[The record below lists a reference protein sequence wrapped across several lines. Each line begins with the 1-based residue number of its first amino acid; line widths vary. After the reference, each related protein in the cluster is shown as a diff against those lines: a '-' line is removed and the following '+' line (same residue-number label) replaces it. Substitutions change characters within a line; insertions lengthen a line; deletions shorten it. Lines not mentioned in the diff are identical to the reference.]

1 MIVCDKVQNSDIDRT
16 GKFWIMIQWLLM
28 STEWHVSL
36 TLPPVLANATTE
48 LCELRPTIPSLFPVI
63 NAFEII
69 QGIKLNSIFAPENGS
84 CFIPQV
90 CQVCQSANGDSR
102 IVGVEVVSFL
112 SSAERQPTQPFPFKQ
127 VMPRFF
133 PFFFPWAPWKCV
145 GTCER
150 FKITTEIIQLQWNVC
165 HMKKFA
171 ELRKSIN
178 CKVSKIEGIPYKR
191 LYLTNFHQFKNCVP
205 RGHSNLSIVWFLLA
219 SHLFSY
225 CSFQFARILPFCWMM
240 DIISHIQVILA
251 IRFGAL
257 L

>member
-1 MIVCDKVQNSDIDRT
+1 
-16 GKFWIMIQWLLM
+16 M

-69 QGIKLNSIFAPENGS
+69 QGIKLNSIFAPENDS

-112 SSAERQPTQPFPFKQ
+112 SSAEKQPTQPFPFKQ

-133 PFFFPWAPWKCV
+133 PFFSMSTLKMRGNLRAIQNHHGNHSAAMKCLSH
-145 GTCER
+145 E
-150 FKITTEIIQLQWNVC
+150 KICRVEKIHKLQ
-165 HMKKFA
+165 
-171 ELRKSIN
+171 
-178 CKVSKIEGIPYKR
+178 G
-191 LYLTNFHQFKNCVP
+191 FKN
-205 RGHSNLSIVWFLLA
+205 RGNPIQTS
-219 SHLFSY
+219 LFDE
-225 CSFQFARILPFCWMM
+225 LPP
-240 DIISHIQVILA
+240 V
-251 IRFGAL
+251 
-257 L
+257 